1 MMKDSHKRLILP
13 LICALLL
20 AGCATTRPSTQGEAE
35 TDPIDPYENF
45 NRKSYDLT
53 DILDRK
59 ILEPIANVYMDYVP
73 LPMQRSVGNFYDNLG
88 YPNVIVND
96 FLQGKVR
103 QGFGDTLRFVVNS
116 TIGLA
121 GLFDMASPMGFP
133 QHDEDF
139 GQTLGVW
146 GVDATTYIFIPLL
159 GPSSNRDVSGIPVSV
174 ATNVLLW
181 TGIYLIGAPV
191 TMPLGALDVIQK
203 RARLSGPM
211 QLRDEAALDPY
222 LFVRDG
228 YLQQRKHLIYDGYP
242 PPESYEES
250 KEIESPVRPQP

>member
-1 MMKDSHKRLILP
+1 M
-13 LICALLL
+13 
-20 AGCATTRPSTQGEAE
+20 
-35 TDPIDPYENF
+35 
-45 NRKSYDLT
+45 
-53 DILDRK
+53 
-59 ILEPIANVYMDYVP
+59 
-73 LPMQRSVGNFYDNLG
+73 
-88 YPNVIVND
+88 
-96 FLQGKVR
+96 
-103 QGFGDTLRFVVNS
+103 
-116 TIGLA
+116 
-121 GLFDMASPMGFP
+121 
-133 QHDEDF
+133 HDEDF

-146 GVDATTYIFIPLL
+146 GVDATTYLFIPLL
-159 GPSSNRDVSGIPVSV
+159 GPSSNRDISGIPVSV

-181 TGIYLIGAPV
+181 TGIYLVGAPV

-228 YLQQRKHLIYDGYP
+228 YLQQRKHLIYDGDP